1 MRGALL
7 LRLADDDKVADDDEV
22 ASISS
27 VVAAKLWWL

>member
-27 VVAAKLWWL
+27 LVAAKLWWL

>member
-7 LRLADDDKVADDDEV
+7 LRLADDDEVLDDDGV

-27 VVAAKLWWL
+27 VVATKLWWL